1 MGIQLKPFEI
11 DGEVGLDVTITDEM
25 ATVADLLGAMQ
36 HPADDPRVYKP
47 YHRQRYAACAG
58 CSNNCC
64 KYNCITIDLIAA
76 KRMAEHHGM
85 DLARF
90 AKAYLQVSEDLPY
103 PEFKRQPCPFLKEN
117 LCTVYQGRALICR
130 LYLCTP
136 MSDRLEKLRAAV
148 SFAGEAALRE
158 RLFELGWAPKSW
170 SGEYIRES
178 ARARY
183 RRREISKM
191 EWQRVS
197 EDLNILTI
205 NNPFFTAESYK
216 EILLRDCCPEELW
229 AELRVSR

>member
-1 MGIQLKPFEI
+1 MGVQLIPYEI
-11 DGEVGLDVTITDEM
+11 DGETGLDVLVADEL
-25 ATVADLLGAMQ
+25 ATVADLLAAMQ
-36 HPADDPRVYKP
+36 HPTDDPGVYKP
-47 YHRQRYAACAG
+47 YHKQRYAACAG

-76 KRMAEHHGM
+76 KRMAEHHCM

-103 PEFKRQPCPFLKEN
+103 PEFKRQPCPFLKDN
-117 LCTVYQGRALICR
+117 LCSVYQGRALICR

-158 RLFELGWAPKSW
+158 RLFELCLGPKSW
-170 SGEYIRES
+170 SGEYLRDT

-183 RRREISKM
+183 RRGEITKA
-191 EWQRVS
+191 EWQRLS
-197 EDLNILTI
+197 EELDILTT
-205 NNPFFTAESYK
+205 NNPFFTAESYE

-229 AELRVSR
+229 DELHSDR